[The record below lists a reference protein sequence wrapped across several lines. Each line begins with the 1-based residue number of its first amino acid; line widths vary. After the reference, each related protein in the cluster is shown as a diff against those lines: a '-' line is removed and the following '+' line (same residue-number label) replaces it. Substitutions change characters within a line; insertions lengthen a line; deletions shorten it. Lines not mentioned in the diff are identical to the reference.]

1 MGRRICGGGRR
12 TSRRSLCV
20 RESSSRSVAK
30 EEKKKRKV
38 LIELRQ
44 SARERKREGG
54 YGMKWKVEGK
64 KKGEDG
70 DNGYTCV
77 VEKNQEKRKR
87 KGNVWM
93 IERKKGKIQF
103 RNATTIFSQ

>member
-1 MGRRICGGGRR
+1 
-12 TSRRSLCV
+12 
-20 RESSSRSVAK
+20 
-30 EEKKKRKV
+30 
-38 LIELRQ
+38 
-44 SARERKREGG
+44 
-54 YGMKWKVEGK
+54 MKWKVEEK

>member
-1 MGRRICGGGRR
+1 M
-12 TSRRSLCV
+12 
-20 RESSSRSVAK
+20 
-30 EEKKKRKV
+30 KRKV
-38 LIELRQ
+38 E
-44 SARERKREGG
+44 K
-54 YGMKWKVEGK
+54 K

-93 IERKKGKIQF
+93 IERKKGKILF
-103 RNATTIFSQ
+103 RNTITIFLQ